1 MDYHPE
7 RPLVV
12 QSDRSV
18 LLEVQHPHFN
28 RARDAL
34 AAFAEL
40 EKSPEHVH
48 TYAITPLSLWNA
60 AAAGLDPAEVV
71 GRLESLG
78 KYPVPASVRHEIFE
92 YMSRYG
98 RLQLVRAGDQLHL
111 FSDDPALLLQM
122 TRHRTVG
129 QLLQPAPRPGVAV
142 VKEGDRGRIKQE
154 LLRLGYPVED
164 LGGYVEGDPL
174 RFSLRETTASRRPFA
189 LRNYQHL
196 AVDSFYAG
204 GSHRGGSGV
213 IVLPCGAG
221 KTVVALGV
229 MAKVQAHTLILATGV
244 TAVRQWIAEILD
256 KTDLDSAQVGEYT
269 GERKE
274 IRPVTISTYQILT
287 YRKRKDAGFP
297 HFELFDRHNWGL
309 IIYDEVHLLPAE
321 IFRKTS
327 ELQARRRLGLT
338 GTLVREDGREGE
350 VFSLIGPK
358 KYDAPWKQLEQEGWI
373 ASATCVEYRLVL
385 PGTLRLPY
393 AVAAERDKYRIAA
406 ENPGKT
412 ELVRALLQ
420 RHAQDQ
426 VLIIGQYLAQLE
438 SIATLFSLPLITGK
452 VATNERERLYAEFKA
467 GRLRRLVVSRV
478 ANFAVDLP
486 EANVAIQ
493 VSGTFGSRQEE
504 AQRLGRIL
512 RPKDGGGHAI
522 FYSLVTQDTREQ
534 EFARNRQIFLTE
546 QGYRYLIT
554 HWDAHPAEPRSSPYM
569 RPS

>member
-18 LLEVQHPHFN
+18 MLEVQHPDFDL
-28 RARDAL
+28 ARDAL

-48 TYAITPLSLWNA
+48 TYRITPLSLWNA
-60 AAAGLDPAEVV
+60 AAAGLEPVEVT
-71 GRLESLG
+71 GRLERLG
-78 KYPVPASVRHEIFE
+78 KYPLPVNVRHEIFD

-98 RLQLVRAGDQLHL
+98 RLKLVRSDHALL
-111 FSDDPALLLQM
+111 LTADDPALLHEVA
-122 TRHRTVG
+122 RHRAV
-129 QLLQPAPRPGVAV
+129 APLVEAFV
-142 VKEGDRGRIKQE
+142 DECAISIGDGARGRIKQE
-154 LLRLGYPVED
+154 LLKIGYPVED
-164 LGGYVEGDPL
+164 LAGYVDGASL
-174 RFSLRETTASRRPFA
+174 RFALRSKSASRRPFS
-189 LRNYQHL
+189 LRNYQRM
-196 AVDSFYAG
+196 AVDAFYAG
-204 GSHRGGSGV
+204 GSYRGGSGV
-213 IVLPCGAG
+213 VVLPCGAG

-229 MAKVQAHTLILATGV
+229 MAEVKAHTLILATNI

-256 KTDLDSAQVGEYT
+256 KTDLEPSQVGEYT

-274 IRPVTISTYQILT
+274 IRPVTVSTYQILT
-287 YRKRKDAGFP
+287 YRKRRDEGFP
-297 HFELFDRHNWGL
+297 HFELFDAHDWGL

-338 GTLVREDGREGE
+338 GTLVREDGREAE
-350 VFSLIGPK
+350 VFTLIGPK

-373 ASATCVEYRLVL
+373 ASATCMEYRLPL
-385 PGTLRLPY
+385 PERLRMRY
-393 AVAAERDKYRIAA
+393 AVANDRDKYRIAA
-406 ENPGKT
+406 ENPVKT
-412 ELVRALLQ
+412 GLIRVLLEK
-420 RHAQDQ
+420 HAHDQ

-438 SIATLFSLPLITGK
+438 EIASEFALPLITGK
-452 VATNERERLYAEFKA
+452 VATDRREELYAAFK
-467 GRLRRLVVSRV
+467 GGQLRTLVVSRV

-512 RPKDGGGHAI
+512 RPKSGGGNAV
-522 FYSLVTQDTREQ
+522 FYSLVTRETREQ

-546 QGYRYLIT
+546 QGYRYLIEY
-554 HWDAHPAEPRSSPYM
+554 WDVS
-569 RPS
+569 

>member
-18 LLEVQHPHFN
+18 LLEVQHPDFN

-40 EKSPEHVH
+40 QKSPEHVH

-60 AAAGLDPAEVV
+60 AAAGLDPAEVT
-71 GRLESLG
+71 GRLERLG
-78 KYPVPASVRHEIFE
+78 KYPVPANVRHEIFD

-98 RLQLVRAGDQLHL
+98 RLRLVGAGAKLHL
-111 FSDDPALLLQM
+111 TSNDPALLLQM

-129 QLLQPAPRPGVAV
+129 QLLQPTPEVHVAV
-142 VKEGDRGRIKQE
+142 VQEGARGRIKQE
-154 LLRLGYPVED
+154 LLKLGYPVED
-164 LGGYVEGDPL
+164 LGGYVEGAPL
-174 RFSLRETTASRRPFA
+174 RFALRETTASRRPFL

-196 AVDSFYAG
+196 AVDAFHAG

-229 MAKVQAHTLILATGV
+229 MAKVQAHTLILATSI
-244 TAVRQWIAEILD
+244 TAVRQWIGEILD
-256 KTDLDSAQVGEYT
+256 KTDLDASLVGEYT

-287 YRKRKDAGFP
+287 FRKRKDAGFP
-297 HFELFDRHNWGL
+297 HFELFDHHNWGL
-309 IIYDEVHLLPAE
+309 IVYDEVHLLPAE

-373 ASATCVEYRLVL
+373 ASATCVEYRLAL
-385 PGTLRLPY
+385 PEALRLPY
-393 AVAAERDKYRIAA
+393 AVAADRDKYRIAA

-426 VLIIGQYLAQLE
+426 VLIIGQYLDQLE
-438 SIATLFSLPLITGK
+438 DMATVFALPLITGK
-452 VATNERERLYAEFKA
+452 VATGERERLYAEFKA
-467 GRLRRLVVSRV
+467 GQLRCLVVSRV

-512 RPKDGGGHAI
+512 RPKAGGGHAI

-546 QGYRYLIT
+546 QGYRYLIM
-554 HWDAHPAEPRSSPYM
+554 HWDVHPA
-569 RPS
+569 